1 MKTLK
6 YLIILSLV
14 IPFGSC
20 GKIEQQDP
28 VPIVEFTSFSVFDT
42 TDILGNRV
50 KGGKL
55 KFYFEDGDGDLGLQ
69 APENG
74 VTDST
79 NLFLTLY
86 RKIDGTMN
94 LAPDNDPLKP
104 SPYRI
109 PFMDRE
115 GINKMLK
122 GTISVTFLYLFYT
135 NTDTIQYDFFIKD
148 RGNNESNISTTNEIV
163 VSVNGV
169 Y

>member
-20 GKIEQQDP
+20 DKIEQQDP
-28 VPIVEFTSFSVFDT
+28 VPKVEFTSFSVFDT

-79 NLFLTLY
+79 NLSLTLY

-94 LAPDNDPLKP
+94 LAPDDDPLKP

-148 RGNNESNISTTNEIV
+148 RGNNKSNISSTNEIV